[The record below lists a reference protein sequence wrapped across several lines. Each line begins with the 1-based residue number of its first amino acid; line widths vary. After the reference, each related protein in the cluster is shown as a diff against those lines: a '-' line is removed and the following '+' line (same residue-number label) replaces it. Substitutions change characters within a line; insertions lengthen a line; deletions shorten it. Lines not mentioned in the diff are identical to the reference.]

1 MKPVWLGKHRFGC
14 GDRETAMQK
23 TRSEILNILK
33 RSHKATLEELAVAL
47 KLAPIT
53 VRAHI
58 AILERDGLI
67 TAEEVRGKVGRP
79 YYLYSLT
86 EQAQALF
93 PQNYDTLLNRVMDSL
108 SALEGQA
115 KVNQL
120 MEYIASRWAAER
132 AERVSGK
139 GLAERV
145 REVTAIRQEEGA
157 MAEQEKVPEGY
168 MLLQHNCP
176 AHNVATS
183 HPEICDAERQYLNRL
198 LGVDVT
204 RVEWMANGQARCAY
218 LIRERNST
226 TLPQRTNS

>member
-1 MKPVWLGKHRFGC
+1 
-14 GDRETAMQK
+14 MQK
-23 TRSEILNILK
+23 TRAEILNILK
-33 RSHKATLEELAVAL
+33 RSHKASLEELAAAL

-67 TAEEVRGKVGRP
+67 MAEEVRGKVGRP
-79 YYLYSLT
+79 YYLFSLT
-86 EQAQALF
+86 EQAQSLF
-93 PQNYDTLLNRVMDSL
+93 PQHYDTLLNRVMDGL

-120 MEYIASRWAAER
+120 MEYVASRWAAER
-132 AERVSGK
+132 AGRVSGK
-139 GLAERV
+139 ELAERV
-145 REVTAIRQEEGA
+145 REVATIRQEEGA

-168 MLLQHNCP
+168 LLLQHNCP
-176 AHNVATS
+176 AHNVAAS

-198 LGVDVT
+198 LGAEVT

-218 LIRERNST
+218 LIRERNGVASS
-226 TLPQRTNS
+226 QRPDS